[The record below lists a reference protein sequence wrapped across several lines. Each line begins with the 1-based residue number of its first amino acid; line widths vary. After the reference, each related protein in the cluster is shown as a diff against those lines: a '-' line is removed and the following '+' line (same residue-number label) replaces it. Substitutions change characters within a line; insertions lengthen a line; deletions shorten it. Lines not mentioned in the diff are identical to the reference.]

1 MGPRLASGLARA
13 GTLALSGCFRLSP
26 PGEAPGPAI
35 PAPPPA
41 VIESAAMAG
50 VVRGPGVEA
59 LNFTPGDAGS
69 ALASFL
75 DSCPQ
80 LIAREDSS
88 GLTHGDDWR
97 VPCTAASTWPQGD
110 ARSFFVAHFETA
122 RVGDGAAFATGYFEP
137 EIAGCRTRQ
146 PGCEVPVYAMPAELV
161 RGWGADVPE
170 AERTDRKST
179 RLNSSH

>member
-110 ARSFFVAHFETA
+110 ARRFFVAHLETQ
-122 RVGDGAAFATGYFEP
+122 RVADGAAVCTGYVEL
-137 EIAGCRTRQ
+137 ELSVCHTR
-146 PGCEVPVYAMPAELV
+146 PPAREVMV
-161 RGWGADVPE
+161 
-170 AERTDRKST
+170 S
-179 RLNSSH
+179 

>member
-50 VVRGPGVEA
+50 VVSGPGVEA

-80 LIAREDSS
+80 LIVREDVS
-88 GLTHGDDWR
+88 GLTHGDD
-97 VPCTAASTWPQGD
+97 
-110 ARSFFVAHFETA
+110 RSEEHTSELQSLMRISYAVFCVKKK
-122 RVGDGAAFATGYFEP
+122 
-137 EIAGCRTRQ
+137 RTTSI
-146 PGCEVPVYAMPAELV
+146 
-161 RGWGADVPE
+161 
-170 AERTDRKST
+170 ERHT
-179 RLNSSH
+179 